1 MTRAVP
7 RFRYAVRALSVALT
21 VVGAVAA
28 TRLPA
33 PALTV
38 GLTLPLRGSP
48 PAAGNHGTGNTAV
61 DMASANY
68 LPSAGFRRRRRLS
81 LGLQAACP
89 AVATRSGDAQADR
102 EVDIPGVR
110 NVAPWISRAG

>member
-61 DMASANY
+61 DMASASY
-68 LPSAGFRRRRRLS
+68 LPSAGF
-81 LGLQAACP
+81 
-89 AVATRSGDAQADR
+89 SGD
-102 EVDIPGVR
+102 VGVSR
-110 NVAPWISRAG
+110 CGSRLPVPPRLPVRGMHRQKGKSISLA